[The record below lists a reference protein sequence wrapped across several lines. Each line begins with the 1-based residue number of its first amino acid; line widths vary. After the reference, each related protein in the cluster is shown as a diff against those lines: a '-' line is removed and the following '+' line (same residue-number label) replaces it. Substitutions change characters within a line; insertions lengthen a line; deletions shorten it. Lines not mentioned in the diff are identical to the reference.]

1 LIKIWKVFLIRTT
14 RKNRTPGGHCSAKIY
29 SCNLRIIK
37 RTNKANL
44 AYPKI
49 TKLHKLARDDNIV
62 GEQLAY
68 DQKFEDSNPAIAG
81 TGKDEKQVM
90 KL

>member
-1 LIKIWKVFLIRTT
+1 MHLTI
-14 RKNRTPGGHCSAKIY
+14 H
-29 SCNLRIIK
+29 SCNLSFIK
-37 RTNKANL
+37 KTNKANL

-49 TKLHKLARDDNIV
+49 TKLQILARDDNIV

-68 DQKFEDSNPAIAG
+68 DQKFEGSNPAIAG